1 MFQDSNEL
9 RSPRPSRR
17 LRAAILAVSCVA
29 AGAIGS
35 AIVAKA
41 AELSSPRHTEAARGT
56 AVSATVPGAPRF
68 FNYAS
73 PPGTADNAGEPSIGS
88 NWTSEQVFS
97 NSKGPIPNGGAA
109 NYFGGFLSYMVEV
122 TFNDCQSPAKATWD
136 RHQVLTANT
145 TRVYGDPILF
155 TDHATGRTFVTQEEG
170 LTPLGSTT
178 DITDNDGDTFIPSQ
192 GSGQPSCIDH
202 ETVGGGPLH
211 LPLISPPAPAY
222 PDAVYYASQCG
233 LSPGPAV
240 AALSLDG
247 GITFGPSVTMW
258 TTECNGLHG
267 HIKVAP
273 DGTVYVPNKNCGG
286 KASVVVSTDNGLTW
300 SVRSVPGS
308 TGGAGLVGYDASVGV
323 ASDGSVYLG
332 WQGLDGHARI
342 AVSQN
347 QGLTWQRMTDVGA
360 PVGVVTCAFPAVV
373 AGDGGLTTGRA
384 AFAFYGTT
392 TSGAYTSPTFPGVW
406 YLYIATTYDGGA
418 TWTTQNVTPNDPI
431 QRGGIC
437 TSGTCRNMLDFFDAT
452 IDKQGRVLVGWDD
465 GCILGCS
472 MGGPN
477 SFTAKGTITRQSGGK
492 RMFAANDPVEPR
504 IPEAPG
510 LSGILLNGTVHLKW
524 IAPDN
529 GGSDILS
536 YNLYRSV
543 NGGPFT
549 LLANLTGAQYNDPVD
564 PTDVNHYRL
573 TAVNAMGEGPYCDDF
588 QPEIPTPN
596 ACVVPGVE
604 GVSDVGANGSDLD
617 GGQNVPPDP
626 SVNIR
631 ELTVAEP
638 YEGGAHQ
645 LTFTLQ
651 LRPGGTLA
659 PDCQW
664 YIIWNRKTIAADQ
677 SDRRFVAMKSDA
689 IGTLSYVYG
698 DFGPPLPIGGVPPPN
713 ANTPTPLGPADFGS
727 FDPAT
732 GVLTIKLA
740 DSKADGTPLGA
751 GDVLNALNVRTFYG
765 RPDAG
770 QKSQNNAADITDNST
785 YTLVGNEA
793 CFCFV
798 DQPPVASLAA
808 SPTSG
813 NVPLQVTFDASG
825 SFDSDAGDGVA
836 SYTFTFADG
845 SNPVTQASPIIT
857 HTYTQPSGSA
867 PFFATVTV
875 TDQKCGQPSLNVG
888 SVEIEVAGTTAVPG
902 EKLPGRFQIFPMSN
916 PSHGR
921 TFFSL
926 QLDRDGVVSV
936 EVFAADGRRVAN
948 VANAWMPAGSHSLQ
962 WWGTDRAGRTAP
974 PGMYLV
980 RARSRD
986 RSTSTRIAL
995 LP

>member
-1 MFQDSNEL
+1 ML
-9 RSPRPSRR
+9 TV
-17 LRAAILAVSCVA
+17 ACVVAV
-29 AGAIGS
+29 AIGS
-35 AIVAKA
+35 AITARS
-41 AELSSPRHTEAARGT
+41 AESPSRKSLEAARGA
-56 AVSATVPGAPRF
+56 AVNATVPGAPRF

-73 PPGTADNAGEPSIGS
+73 PPGIADNAGEPSIGS
-88 NWTSEQVFS
+88 NWTSEQIFS
-97 NSKGPIPNGGAA
+97 NSNGPIPNGGAA

-155 TDHATGRTFVTQEEG
+155 TDHTTGRTFVTQEEG

-178 DITDNDGDTFIPSQ
+178 DITDNDGDSFLPSQ

-202 ETVGGGPLH
+202 ETVGGGPYH
-211 LPLISPPAPAY
+211 LPLTSPPAPAY

-240 AALSLDG
+240 IALSLDG
-247 GITFGPSVTMW
+247 GFTFGPSVTMW
-258 TTECNGLHG
+258 TTQCSGLHG
-267 HIKVAP
+267 HIKIAP

-286 KASVVVSTDNGLTW
+286 NAAVAVSTDNGLTW
-300 SVRSVPGS
+300 SIRPVPGAP
-308 TGGAGLVGYDASVGV
+308 TGGGGGGSEDASVGV
-323 ASDGSVYLG
+323 ATDGSIYLG
-332 WQGLDGHARI
+332 WQGADGHPRI
-342 AVSQN
+342 AVSNN
-347 QGLTWQRMTDVGA
+347 QGVNWIRKTDVGA
-360 PVGVVTCAFPAVV
+360 SLGIVGCAFPAVV
-373 AGDGGLTTGRA
+373 AGDGGLMNGRA

-392 TSGAYTSPTFPGVW
+392 TTGAYASPGFAGVW
-406 YLYIATTYDGGA
+406 YLYVATTYDGGA

-437 TSGTCRNMLDFFDAT
+437 SDGTCRNMLDFFDAT
-452 IDKQGRVLVGWDD
+452 IDKEGRVLVGWDD

-472 MGGPN
+472 TGGPN

-492 RMFAANDPVEPR
+492 RMFAAYDPVEPL

-529 GGSDILS
+529 GGSDVLS

-549 LLANLTGAQYNDPVD
+549 LLASLTGTQFNDPVD

-588 QPEIPTPN
+588 QPEIPIPS
-596 ACVVPGVE
+596 ACVVPGIE
-604 GVSDVGANGSDLD
+604 GVSDVGASGSDLD
-617 GGQNVPPDP
+617 GGQNIPSDP

-638 YEGGAHQ
+638 YEGPGVNQ

-651 LRPGGTLA
+651 LRPGGILA
-659 PDCQW
+659 PNCQW
-664 YIIWNRKTIAADQ
+664 YIIWNRKAIGADL

-689 IGTLSYVYG
+689 TGALSYVYG

-713 ANTPTPLGPADFGS
+713 ANTPTPLGTADFGS

-732 GVLTIKLA
+732 GVATIKLA
-740 DSKADGTPLGA
+740 DSKLDQGGLSA

-785 YTLVGNEA
+785 YTLVGNAA
-793 CFCFV
+793 CFCHV
-798 DQPPVASLAA
+798 DQPPVASLTA

-813 NVPLQVTFDASG
+813 NVPLEVAFDASG

-845 SNPVTQASPIIT
+845 SQPVTQASPTIT

-867 PFFATVTV
+867 PYFATVTV

-888 SVEIEVAGTTAVPG
+888 SVQIEATGVASAPI
-902 EKLPGRFQIFPMSN
+902 EKLPSRFQIFPMSN
-916 PSHGR
+916 PAHGR
-921 TFFSL
+921 TLFSL
-926 QLDRDGVVSV
+926 ELDREGMVSV

-948 VANAWMPAGSHSLQ
+948 VADAWMPAGRHSLQ
-962 WWGTDRAGRTAP
+962 WSGTDRSGRAAS

-980 RARSRD
+980 RAKSRD
-986 RSTSTRIAL
+986 RVTSTRIAL